1 MESLRNRRRQVNGQ
15 NMLAEAMAVG
25 QAALAEAVSHR
36 LNEMLLAAVTLL
48 LGREFHVRRMGVALG
63 LEQSGRCHRCK
74 SHQSRRFSRNG
85 YRPRGLLTPLGW
97 ILFLLPRVR
106 CECGGSV
113 QIDLSGFVRPYQ
125 RISDE
130 VDEQI
135 RRWYHL
141 GMSLRNIEK
150 ALAHGWMTPLSLRT
164 LMVRIHQMAEEV
176 KLAPPSQVPPIV
188 QLDAIWV
195 TMVLPTGGTYRDRK
209 GRKRPRVGRFR
220 YPILVAL
227 GVWPDTECS
236 RVLDWIFATSEDELQ
251 WTAFL
256 SRLYEQ
262 GIHHEQGL
270 QLVIHDGGGGLCAAL
285 RTVHFAV
292 PTQRCLFH
300 KLRNIANAIQLPTG
314 LSRRQRRRRRKA
326 ILKPF
331 REIWQAKRYSTA
343 LRRYLQ
349 VVRRFRDSQPAAVAT
364 LRRDFRHTVAFYSL
378 IESYDTRFLRTTSR
392 LERLNRTL
400 RTQFRKANAYHSRIG
415 ATAAIAQ
422 QVALFNA

>member
-1 MESLRNRRRQVNGQ
+1 MGSVRNRKRQVNGKKL
-15 NMLAEAMAVG
+15 LAEAMAAG
-25 QAALAEAVSHR
+25 QAALAEAVSQR
-36 LNEMLLAAVTLL
+36 LNELLVAAVTLL
-48 LGREFHVRRMGVALG
+48 LGREFHVRRQQVALG
-63 LEQSGRCHRCK
+63 EEQSGCCHHCK
-74 SHQSRRFSRNG
+74 SHQSKRFSRNG
-85 YRPRGLLTPLGW
+85 YRPRELLTPLGW
-97 ILFLLPRVR
+97 IPFFLPRVR

-113 QIDLSGFVRPYQ
+113 SIELEGFVRPYQ
-125 RISDE
+125 RISDD

-135 RRWYHL
+135 RRWYRL
-141 GMSLRNIEK
+141 GMSLRNIEQ
-150 ALAHGWMTPLSLRT
+150 ALTHSWMTPLSLRT
-164 LMVRIHQMAEEV
+164 LMMRIHQMADEV

-195 TMVLPTGGTYRDRK
+195 TLVLPTEGKYRDRK
-209 GRKRPRVGRFR
+209 GRQRPRVGRFR

-227 GVWPDTECS
+227 GVWPDAECS
-236 RVLDWIFATSEDELQ
+236 RVLDWMFATSEDEAQ

-270 QLVIHDGGGGLCAAL
+270 QLLIHDGGGGLCAAL

-300 KLRNIANAIQLPTG
+300 KLRNIANAIQLPAG
-314 LSRRQRRRRRKA
+314 LSRRQRSRQRKA

-331 REIWQAKRYSTA
+331 REIWQAKRYATA
-343 LRRYLQ
+343 LQRYLQ
-349 VVRRFRDSQPAAVAT
+349 VVRQFRESQPDAVAT

-378 IESYDTRFLRTTSR
+378 IDSYDSRFLRTTSR

-400 RTQFRKANAYHSRIG
+400 RTQFRKANAYHSLRG
-415 ATAAIAQ
+415 AKAAVAQ

>member
-1 MESLRNRRRQVNGQ
+1 M
-15 NMLAEAMAVG
+15 
-25 QAALAEAVSHR
+25 
-36 LNEMLLAAVTLL
+36 
-48 LGREFHVRRMGVALG
+48 
-63 LEQSGRCHRCK
+63 
-74 SHQSRRFSRNG
+74 
-85 YRPRGLLTPLGW
+85 
-97 ILFLLPRVR
+97 
-106 CECGGSV
+106 
-113 QIDLSGFVRPYQ
+113 RPYQ
-125 RISDE
+125 RISDG

-135 RRWYHL
+135 RRWYRL

-150 ALAHGWMTPLSLRT
+150 ALTHSWMTPLSLRT

-176 KLAPPSQVPPIV
+176 KLAPPSQAPPIV

-195 TMVLPTGGTYRDRK
+195 TMVLPTKGKYRDRK

-227 GVWPDTECS
+227 GVWPDEECS
-236 RVLDWIFATSEDELQ
+236 RVLDWMFATSEDEAQ

-314 LSRRQRRRRRKA
+314 LSRRQRSRQRKA

-331 REIWQAKRYSTA
+331 REIWQAKRYTTA
-343 LRRYLQ
+343 LQRYRK
-349 VVRRFRDSQPAAVAT
+349 VVRQFRKSQPAAVAT
-364 LRRDFRHTVAFYSL
+364 LRRDFRQTVAFYSL
-378 IESYDTRFLRTTSR
+378 TKPYDARFLRTTSR

-400 RTQFRKANAYHSRIG
+400 RTQFRKANAYHSLRG
-415 ATAAIAQ
+415 ANAAVAQ

>member
-1 MESLRNRRRQVNGQ
+1 MGSLRDGRRQVNGKK
-15 NMLAEAMAVG
+15 MLAEAMAAG
-25 QAALAEAVSHR
+25 QAALVEAVSQR
-36 LNEMLLAAVTLL
+36 LNELLVAAVTAL
-48 LGREFHVRRMGVALG
+48 LGREYHVRREGVSLG
-63 LEQSGRCHRCK
+63 VEQSGCCHHCK

-85 YRPRGLLTPLGW
+85 YRRRELLTPLGW
-97 ILFLLPRVR
+97 IAFFLPRVR

-113 QIDLSGFVRPYQ
+113 RVELSGLVRPYQ

-135 RRWYHL
+135 RRWYRL

-150 ALAHGWMTPLSLRT
+150 ALAQSWMTPLSLRT

-176 KLAPPSQVPPIV
+176 KLASPSQVPPIV

-195 TMVLPTGGTYRDRK
+195 TQILPTGGAYRDRK

-227 GVWPDTECS
+227 GVWPDAECS
-236 RVLDWIFATSEDELQ
+236 RVLDWMFATSEDETQ

-256 SRLYEQ
+256 SRLHEQ

-270 QLVIHDGGGGLCAAL
+270 QLVIHDGGSGLCAAL
-285 RTVHFAV
+285 RMVHFAV

-300 KLRNIANAIQLPTG
+300 KLHNIARAIHLPAG
-314 LSRRQRRRRRKA
+314 LSRRQRSRQRKA

-331 REIWQAKRYSTA
+331 REIWQAKRYRTA
-343 LRRYLQ
+343 LRRYLN
-349 VVRRFRDSQPAAVAT
+349 VVRRFRESQPAAVAT
-364 LRRDFRHTVAFYSL
+364 LRRDFRHTVAFYAL
-378 IESYDTRFLRTTSR
+378 LHSYNARFLRSTSR

-400 RTQFRKANAYHSRIG
+400 RTHFRKANAFHSQTG
-415 ATAAIAQ
+415 ASAVVAQ

>member
-1 MESLRNRRRQVNGQ
+1 MESVYERRRQVNGKE
-15 NMLAEAMAVG
+15 MLAEAMAAG
-25 QAALAEAVSHR
+25 QAALVEAVSQR
-36 LNEMLLAAVTLL
+36 LNELLVMAVTVL
-48 LGREFHVRRMGVALG
+48 LGREFHERRVRVALG
-63 LEQSGRCHRCK
+63 LEQSGCCHQCK
-74 SHQSRRFSRNG
+74 SHQSGRFSRNG
-85 YRPRGLLTPLGW
+85 YRLRELLTPLGW
-97 ILFLLPRVR
+97 IPFFLPRIR

-113 QIDLSGFVRPYQ
+113 RVELSGLVRPYQ

-135 RRWYHL
+135 RRWYRL
-141 GMSLRNIEK
+141 GMSLRDIEK
-150 ALAHGWMTPLSLRT
+150 ALAHSWMTPLSLRT

-176 KLAPPSQVPPIV
+176 KLAPPAQAPPIV

-195 TMVLPTGGTYRDRK
+195 TMILPTGGVYRDRK

-236 RVLDWIFATSEDELQ
+236 RVLDWMFATSEDELQ
-251 WTAFL
+251 WTTFL

-314 LSRRQRRRRRKA
+314 LSRRQRSRRRKA

-378 IESYDTRFLRTTSR
+378 IDTYDARFLRTTSR

-400 RTQFRKANAYHSRIG
+400 RTQFRKANAYHSLTG
-415 ATAAIAQ
+415 AAAAVAQ
-422 QVALFNA
+422 QVSLFNA